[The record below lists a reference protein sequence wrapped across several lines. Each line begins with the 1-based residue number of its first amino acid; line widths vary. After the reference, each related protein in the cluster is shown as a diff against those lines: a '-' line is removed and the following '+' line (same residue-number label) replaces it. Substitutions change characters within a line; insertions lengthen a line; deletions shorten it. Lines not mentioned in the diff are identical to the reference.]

1 MKTAMVILEQTR
13 DPRTRRSAR
22 TMVDQLIEIMPELR
36 GIAAWH
42 VIGKRRRV
50 DELGIAAERSLSD
63 ESSWTRRIERD
74 FMMAWFR
81 RCLAAWH

>member
-42 VIGKRRRV
+42 AVGKRRRLY
-50 DELGIAAERSLSD
+50 ELGIVAERSLSD
-63 ESSWTRRIERD
+63 EI
-74 FMMAWFR
+74 FMDVTD
-81 RCLAAWH
+81 